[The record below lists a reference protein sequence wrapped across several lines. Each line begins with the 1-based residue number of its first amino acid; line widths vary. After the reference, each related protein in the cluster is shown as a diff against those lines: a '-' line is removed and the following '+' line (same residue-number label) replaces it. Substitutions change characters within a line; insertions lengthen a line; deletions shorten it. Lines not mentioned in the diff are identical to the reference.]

1 MILGYLLSSLTRET
15 LVTITTCT
23 RVADVW
29 SELFKLYSSHVR
41 ARTVTTRI
49 ALATTRKNQLS
60 IAEYY
65 SKMQTLADN
74 MMSIGSALRDDEF
87 VSYILAGLDEDYNAV
102 YSVVITRVEPITP
115 SELYAQL
122 LSYEQHLQ
130 LQHSGAPGHTSSANS
145 SSCGRGMSRGRSG
158 GPSRGRGRG
167 RSCGASCGDFTNTQ
181 TSTNSHPQCQVCLKI
196 GHTAAMCWYRF
207 DEYYVPEPPRIRS
220 RPAVSEAVTARP
232 CLVASALVRP
242 PRRRFSHVVVPP

>member
-1 MILGYLLSSLTRET
+1 
-15 LVTITTCT
+15 
-23 RVADVW
+23 VADVW
-29 SELFKLYSSHVR
+29 SELFKLHSSHVR
-41 ARTVTTRI
+41 ARTVTTWI

-87 VSYILAGLDEDYNAV
+87 VSYILAGLDEDYNAI

-130 LQHSGAPGHTSSANS
+130 LQHGGAPGHTSSANS

-167 RSCGASCGDFTNTQ
+167 RSRGASCGDFTNTQ

-207 DEYYVPEPPRIRS
+207 DEDYVPEPRTATTMTTVTPRVS
-220 RPAVSEAVTARP
+220 NPYDYVNHMSKRP
-232 CLVASALVRP
+232 
-242 PRRRFSHVVVPP
+242 

>member
-1 MILGYLLSSLTRET
+1 
-15 LVTITTCT
+15 
-23 RVADVW
+23 VADVW

-87 VSYILAGLDEDYNAV
+87 VSYILTGLDEDYNAV

-115 SELYAQL
+115 ANCM
-122 LSYEQHLQ
+122 
-130 LQHSGAPGHTSSANS
+130 HSSSAMS
-145 SSCGRGMSRGRSG
+145 STYNYSTAVLLATLHLPTRLLAAAVCHAVVLVDHHVAEAATGLAVHHALTS
-158 GPSRGRGRG
+158 
-167 RSCGASCGDFTNTQ
+167 Q
-181 TSTNSHPQCQVCLKI
+181 TP
-196 GHTAAMCWYRF
+196 
-207 DEYYVPEPPRIRS
+207 
-220 RPAVSEAVTARP
+220 RPAPTPILSAKY
-232 CLVASALVRP
+232 ASR
-242 PRRRFSHVVVPP
+242 